1 MKVSKA
7 TLIGFAI
14 LIPVGAL
21 IAININ
27 SNDSSNSSSTV
38 EASQKKQ
45 RVRTS
50 RSRQKTHTKQHIS
63 SVASRRPRSE
73 SDSAVAVDPATL
85 LAEREAAIE
94 KMDDAS
100 TSYDPAQLP
109 IIQPYLE
116 SSDPK
121 LREAAIDAMINL
133 GDAAAAPMLR
143 DAAAKLKSDLEAKKM
158 NEAADYLELPSA
170 NFKEISEMFKK
181 RREQR
186 AKEAESE

>member
-14 LIPVGAL
+14 LVVVLAF
-21 IAININ
+21 IAISAP
-27 SNDSSNSSSTV
+27 SNDPVDSSSTV